1 MVLAGVLAWPAAA
14 AADTMVDAGF
24 VRDQVVWT
32 AAGSPY
38 VVAGTLDVVLGAELR
53 IEAGTEVRF
62 NTGALQI
69 DGTLTIAGTAAAP
82 VVVHP
87 PNSGTGVV
95 GWTGIQPF
103 ERSVVR
109 INHAIIRNAMV
120 GLRVSTTQV
129 DVQIDR
135 TTFEDCNIGLSIWRG
150 GFAFDSIVA
159 RNNRMGIEVYAVS
172 PPTAALTLTNAV
184 VQGTDGIGIVAKNG
198 ALVTIINSTIDGNK
212 TGMVGYISPAPTI
225 VLRNTILSNNP
236 RAIYVDESNSS
247 GPPMVTATQ
256 TTFWRNGSNLVH
268 EFGTNPP

>member
-1 MVLAGVLAWPAAA
+1 LVLAGVLAWPAAA

-120 GLRVSTTQV
+120 GLRMV
-129 DVQIDR
+129 
-135 TTFEDCNIGLSIWRG
+135 FG
-150 GFAFDSIVA
+150 G
-159 RNNRMGIEVYAVS
+159 
-172 PPTAALTLTNAV
+172 P
-184 VQGTDGIGIVAKNG
+184 
-198 ALVTIINSTIDGNK
+198 
-212 TGMVGYISPAPTI
+212 
-225 VLRNTILSNNP
+225 
-236 RAIYVDESNSS
+236 
-247 GPPMVTATQ
+247 
-256 TTFWRNGSNLVH
+256 
-268 EFGTNPP
+268 